1 MDLFSDLKISS
12 PIMEASTQMLNALF
26 EGVMDF
32 DDNLAAKF
40 ADTTN
45 DIYKITMYV
54 ANEIAGYGEDFVTSM
69 KPLLDSPERRYQA
82 TLSFN
87 FADMGI
93 SEDLLKLL
101 PPKLYISF
109 VKPEHCVVC
118 NFGKSDYLVYSYT
131 DTQGLMI
138 DIEEGCA
145 EYASVTFIMYEG
157 MFDIDLI
164 CKLIKMKLTHE
175 LRHVVDTCDA
185 AMLQVMQ
192 DCLNNNCLANVTGDF
207 SKYWSDPGEYY
218 ARLTEVCT
226 FAMNVL
232 SKPEIRNKIHS
243 AAEVVEKL
251 SAKSRVYKEAVGNVD
266 DAAKQQFNKH
276 LELILAKI
284 MDKLA

>member
-45 DIYKITMYV
+45 EIYKMTMYV

-69 KPLLDSPERRYQA
+69 KPLLDSPERRYEA
-82 TLSFN
+82 TVSFN

-109 VKPEHCVVC
+109 RKPEHSMVC
-118 NFGKSDYLVYSYT
+118 NSGNSDRIVYAYT
-131 DTQGLMI
+131 DSQGLMI
-138 DIEEGCA
+138 DMEEGNA
-145 EYASVTFIMYEG
+145 EYVLVTFIMYEG

-164 CKLIKMKLTHE
+164 CKLIKLKLTHE

-192 DCLNNNCLANVTGDF
+192 DCLNNNYLANVTKNF
-207 SKYWSDPGEYY
+207 SQYWSDPGEYY

-226 FAMNVL
+226 FAINVL
-232 SKPEIRNKIHS
+232 SNPENRKKIHS
-243 AAEVVEKL
+243 AAEVVERL
-251 SAKSRVYKEAVGNVD
+251 STKSRIYSEALGNVD

>member
-12 PIMEASTQMLNALF
+12 PIMEASTKMLNTLF

-54 ANEIAGYGEDFVTSM
+54 ANEIEGYGDEFITSM
-69 KPLLDSPERRYQA
+69 KPLLDSQERRYQA

-93 SEDLLKLL
+93 SDDLLKLL

-109 VKPEHCVVC
+109 IKPEHCMLC
-118 NFGKSDYLVYSYT
+118 NPGNNQYYVYAYS

-145 EYASVTFIMYEG
+145 EYALITFVLYEG
-157 MFDIDLI
+157 MINLDTI

-175 LRHVVDTCDA
+175 LRHIVDTCDS
-185 AMLQVMQ
+185 AMLKVMQ
-192 DCLNNNCLANVTGDF
+192 DCLNNNCLASLTSDF
-207 SKYWSDPGEYY
+207 SKYWDDPGEYY

-232 SKPEIRNKIHS
+232 SKPETRQKIHS

-251 SAKSRVYKEAVGNVD
+251 STKSRIYKEAVGNVD